1 MFETAG
7 FSTSNHCA
15 CLRQAEK
22 GNTFVCEEMLL
33 KDMKKD

>member
-1 MFETAG
+1 MPSFPLKTLKKG
-7 FSTSNHCA
+7 NPKMP
-15 CLRQAEK
+15 QAEK